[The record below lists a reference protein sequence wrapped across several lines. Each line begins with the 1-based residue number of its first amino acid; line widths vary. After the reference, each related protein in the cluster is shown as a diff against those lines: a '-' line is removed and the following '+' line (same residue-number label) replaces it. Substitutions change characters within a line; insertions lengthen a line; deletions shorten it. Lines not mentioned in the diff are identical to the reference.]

1 MLSAIVILS
10 IAIYCITEQ
19 CIDEYNN
26 INLFKLVIRV
36 APATVIHNIPGRW
49 FAGRAHGHT
58 SHHSDAA
65 TSRCHIPTQPLTH
78 PPTHSLTWW

>member
-1 MLSAIVILS
+1 MHNMLSAIVILS

-36 APATVIHNIPGRW
+36 APATVTRNIPESGVPGVIMDMHR
-49 FAGRAHGHT
+49 T
-58 SHHSDAA
+58 TA
-65 TSRCHIPTQPLTH
+65 TLQRLGATCLPNL
-78 PPTHSLTWW
+78 L